1 LENSNLHSAAI
12 LFVDDEKSILET
24 LRRLF
29 RKSNY
34 QCHFAQSGRE
44 ALEILENNVIDIVV
58 SDMKM
63 PEMTGDQLLK
73 EVSERFP
80 ETIRI
85 VLSAFAEDDIVM
97 NAINQGRI
105 WGFIHKPWN
114 NQELLQTIEHAV
126 FTQQVVAERALL
138 KQTLNQYQSYQ
149 KDSFQGFIGS
159 SIPMQFVYSSIE
171 KAAPSNASVFIMG
184 ESGTGKEVTAKA
196 LHDLS
201 KRSDK
206 PFIALNCAAIPSE
219 LMESDGVR
227 DIWPC
232 ERGFLWRDFT
242 QRWRGHACRWRHA
255 ISG

>member
-114 NQELLQTIEHAV
+114 NQELLQTI
-126 FTQQVVAERALL
+126 
-138 KQTLNQYQSYQ
+138 
-149 KDSFQGFIGS
+149 
-159 SIPMQFVYSSIE
+159 
-171 KAAPSNASVFIMG
+171 
-184 ESGTGKEVTAKA
+184 
-196 LHDLS
+196 
-201 KRSDK
+201 
-206 PFIALNCAAIPSE
+206 
-219 LMESDGVR
+219 
-227 DIWPC
+227 
-232 ERGFLWRDFT
+232 
-242 QRWRGHACRWRHA
+242 
-255 ISG
+255 